1 MWTWFIVST
10 LRGDADWLQRLSW
23 LAVSSGSAGW
33 LCAAAQLVRTEE
45 DVEEEEDTTFPS
57 TTSWTTVTTRLVVV
71 LEDLVVTLRTN
82 QNRAQVSVC
91 VAH

>member
-1 MWTWFIVST
+1 MDSQFIVST
-10 LRGDADWLQRLSW
+10 LRGDADWLS
-23 LAVSSGSAGW
+23 
-33 LCAAAQLVRTEE
+33 AAAQLFRTEE
-45 DVEEEEDTTFPS
+45 VVEEEEDTTFPS

-71 LEDLVVTLRTN
+71 LEEDLVVTLRTN